1 MTIYDRRLSVPH
13 RIVAKSHYTSVVPTA
28 TWRTLLWRTGHINLN
43 FNREILRN
51 IYYTYIEYSRYT
63 SNDSLIS

>member
-1 MTIYDRRLSVPH
+1 MTIYDRRLSVGYIYPH

-28 TWRTLLWRTGHINLN
+28 IWRTLLCRTGHINLN

-51 IYYTYIEYSRYT
+51 IYSIRRYIYIVYVQR
-63 SNDSLIS
+63 